1 MSIDRLSLLEWLLP
15 YCEPNTVCIMYPK
28 GKSDGPGWVNG
39 QELSD
44 RAIGAYRAGSLASES
59 FDSITQDGKPYRI
72 THGSRLALVPHR
84 DGGVVRVCFDFDDH
98 EGVTADRMAG
108 VEQLRGLGC
117 KDYGNAQRL
126 VRRHGANIRYC

>member
-28 GKSDGPGWVNG
+28 GKSDRPGWVNG

-72 THGSRLALVPHR
+72 THGSRLTLVPHR

-98 EGVTADRMAG
+98 EGDGASEGQPG
-108 VEQLRGLGC
+108 VGIASGLRGG
-117 KDYGNAQRL
+117 KSVYRASH
-126 VRRHGANIRYC
+126 VRNRD

>member
-72 THGSRLALVPHR
+72 THGSRLALVR
-84 DGGVVRVCFDFDDH
+84 ANLVLTVLTWVDGRKNESDSAHVVYNY
-98 EGVTADRMAG
+98 AM
-108 VEQLRGLGC
+108 
-117 KDYGNAQRL
+117 RL
-126 VRRHGANIRYC
+126 EREFNRRR